1 MITIEK
7 STRKH
12 TSKAKTNQNR
22 MFSDTI
28 NIATAIHH
36 LQHIKCVLNPKVTY
50 YGSSLLH
57 YKNIFQEN

>member
-28 NIATAIHH
+28 TIATAIHH
-36 LQHIKCVLNPKVTY
+36 IQNIRCVLNPKVTY
-50 YGSSLLH
+50 
-57 YKNIFQEN
+57 